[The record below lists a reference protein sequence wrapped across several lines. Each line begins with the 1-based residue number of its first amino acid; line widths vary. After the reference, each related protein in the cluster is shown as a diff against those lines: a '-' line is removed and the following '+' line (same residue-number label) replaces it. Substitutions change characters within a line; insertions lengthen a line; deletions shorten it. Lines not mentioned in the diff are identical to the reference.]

1 MSYLIPPRLNF
12 FGNVSA
18 NPPTTNN
25 NDLAS
30 VYDVDTM
37 TLNNVMR
44 IFDGGT
50 TTLPAG
56 ATNTFDWNSVGD
68 NLGLRQWLM
77 GLMQIPDSYFQ
88 EDDLGGL
95 THGQMAHWNYY
106 GDHDTQFPNTTINSA
121 VLASGQPAAAGDDA
135 LKLQV
140 SLNGDIF
147 YGRRRGG
154 SLVDADP
161 TGLIT
166 SQIFSGQFL
175 LSLPIEGG
183 GSFPVLIADHPTTAY
198 SYIINPNKNLNS
210 SCEGFESVSSIFQ
223 FGLKNENLTFVDD
236 PVFHS
241 PAMNDLKQQAR
252 QGLGLMVRFC
262 FYDAVFNI
270 QAIQLNQLFNGMPPQ
285 YVYNPYYGSLI
296 GTIGVWNADEISSA
310 PVGRK
315 LRVQV
320 PYQYPPQQSSLTPL
334 QLADKRKRMHSV
346 SKYRARVKTKA
357 GDPSAPRTARLGG
370 TMAHVN
376 TALGVVTLDWVCTF
390 PEADTVTREKVDLGP
405 LSLVLLYG
413 VNESQS
419 VTIGVINDPV
429 NKNNSKA
436 IYESSGGVFDVSYA
450 NSPDRAIIEAN
461 IATGRLAIVAPN
473 LTLDPVTAKYPL
485 MEIEAFDV
493 QTENRVVYFDAG
505 VYDQPGGTPIPGT
518 SQITIQVLVKG
529 VAPTTPTQVN
539 LEYWMCQKV
548 TLDPMTMQPIPM
560 VNPDRVQV
568 PVVDPYFTVAGTV
581 PQPPTKYFLGFLSQD
596 PMYPGG
602 NVSVTT
608 EQVTVPAGGQLTL
621 NLTALPVGMNPS
633 TFRAGVSL
641 IRFTDPAN
649 PVTPNFAWDNCDYA
663 TVRILPFDDYSQ
675 VPDATI
681 NNWSYIYSEVFGFYS
696 VLYPVMSKVIP
707 WGPTGAPNNP
717 AEVKQFASQI
727 LALTDFNMWNT
738 TIYMPITRDL
748 SGGKREL
755 LRRWCNLQQ

>member
-37 TLNNVMR
+37 KLNNVMR

-50 TTLPAG
+50 TTLPPG
-56 ATNTFDWNSVGD
+56 AQNTFDWGSVGD
-68 NLGLRQWLM
+68 NPGLRQWLM
-77 GLMQIPDSYFQ
+77 GLMQIPDSYFK
-88 EDDLGGL
+88 EDDINGL

-121 VLASGQPAAAGDDA
+121 VLASGQPAAATDDA

-140 SLNGDIF
+140 ALNGDIF

-175 LSLPIEGG
+175 LSLPIEDG

-236 PVFHS
+236 PLFNS
-241 PAMNDLKQQAR
+241 PAMNDLKLQAQ

-270 QAIQLNQLFNGMPPQ
+270 QAIQLNQLFNGMPPK

-296 GTIGVWNADEISSA
+296 GTIGVWNNDEISSA

-320 PYQYPPQQSSLTPL
+320 PYQYTPPPPPSSLTPL
-334 QLADKRKRMHSV
+334 QLAEKRHRMQTL

-357 GDPSAPRTARLGG
+357 GDPPAPPTARLGG
-370 TMAHVN
+370 TMAQVN
-376 TALGVVTLDWVCTF
+376 TDLGVVTLDWVCTF
-390 PEADTVTREKVDLGP
+390 PEAYTDTREKYDLGP

-413 VNESQS
+413 ENESQS
-419 VTIGVINDPV
+419 VTIGTIDGNR
-429 NKNNSKA
+429 KA
-436 IYESSGGVFDVSYA
+436 IYELSGGVTDVSYVG
-450 NSPDRAIIEAN
+450 NPNRAIIEAH
-461 IATGRLAIVAPN
+461 IATGRLAIAAPQ
-473 LTLDPVTAKYPL
+473 LTLASATGPTALYPL
-485 MEIEAFDV
+485 AEVEAFDV
-493 QTENRVVYFDAG
+493 QTENRVVYFDAQ
-505 VYDQPGGTPIPGT
+505 VYNQPGGTPIPGT

-539 LEYWMCQKV
+539 LEYWMCQKE
-548 TLDPMTMQPIPM
+548 TLDSVTKQPIPM

-568 PVVDPYFTVAGTV
+568 PVVDPYYSVAGTI
-581 PQPPTKYFLGFLSQD
+581 PQPPPKYFLGFLMGS
-596 PMYPGG
+596 PMYPDG

-608 EQVTVPAGGQLTL
+608 EQVTVPAGGNLTL
-621 NLTALPVGMNPS
+621 NLTAL
-633 TFRAGVSL
+633 RAGVSL
-641 IRFTDPAN
+641 IRFVDPAN

-663 TVRILPFDDYSQ
+663 TVRILPFDDYSN

-681 NNWSYIYSEVFGFYS
+681 NNWNYIYSEIFGFYS

-707 WGPTGAPNNP
+707 WGPDGAPNNP

-727 LALTDFNMWNT
+727 LAFTDFNMWNT
-738 TIYMPITRDL
+738 TIYMPISRDL